1 MCLDENDPELVR
13 PKLQKDNG
21 VSVKINK
28 DITND
33 ETDVYSELI
42 KLKDLIDKGI
52 ITEDEFTQ
60 QKTKLLNQE

>member
-42 KLKDLIDKGI
+42 KLKDLLDKGI

>member
-13 PKLQKDNG
+13 PKLQKDKG

-42 KLKDLIDKGI
+42 KLKDLLDKGI